1 MGQESKESR
10 IIYTLAP
17 GAIDTKPLNSDPWVM
32 NFPIQV
38 KCFIDIITMHS
49 GVFFIFCMCKKED

>member
-17 GAIDTKPLNSDPWVM
+17 GAINSKPLNSDPGVM
-32 NFPIQV
+32 NFSIKV
-38 KCFIDIITMHS
+38 KGFIDIITMHS
-49 GVFFIFCMCKKED
+49 VYFIFCMCKKEN